1 MDIAIRWSNGNK
13 LSLSIQKDHDY
24 KFYSCIFLIFMEN
37 KWEKSRRL
45 KQKLILKG
53 DESVML
59 EEDEFER

>member
-24 KFYSCIFLIFMEN
+24 KLYSCIFLIFMEN

-45 KQKLILKG
+45 KKKLILKG
-53 DESVML
+53 ATFVIL
-59 EEDEFER
+59 QGDEFER